1 MKVLEK
7 AARMGPK
14 YPLCKMQMQTN
25 RSLQFLLYIP
35 VAKKSTFVRGCGGV
49 VDKALMDFRSKRLV
63 VQRPAPHCRSPP
75 RQCINGYWRHTL
87 GGNPAMD

>member
-49 VDKALMDFRSKRLV
+49 VDKALMDFRSKGWWFNA
-63 VQRPAPHCRSPP
+63 QPHIVALHPGSV
-75 RQCINGYWRHTL
+75 
-87 GGNPAMD
+87 